1 MSEPTKT
8 PSKPKFNT
16 RSIATLGLLTALAY
30 ATMVVC
36 KVIPPVLGI
45 LSFDLKDTVMAI
57 GGFLFGPLAALCMA
71 ILVPLIEL
79 ITVSDTG
86 PYGLIMNIVATCLF
100 VLPAVALYSRKRGT
114 KYAVMGLV
122 IGVVCLTAGMGA
134 WNYIITPMYFR
145 MPRSAVLDMMPVI
158 TAFNLVKG
166 VCNSALTMLLYPPV
180 STALRRA
187 HLVAPSTYSATGGQK
202 PKFNY
207 IPMILSAVVLI
218 TGVLFLLA
226 LLGII

>member
-1 MSEPTKT
+1 MSELTK
-8 PSKPKFNT
+8 PAAKSKFST
-16 RSIATLGLLTALAY
+16 RSITTLGLLTALAY
-30 ATMVVC
+30 ATMVMC

-100 VLPAVALYSRKRGT
+100 VLPAVVIYRRKRDT
-114 KYAVMGLV
+114 KHAVMGLV
-122 IGVVCLTAGMGA
+122 IGVICLTAGMMA
-134 WNYIITPMYFR
+134 WNYIITPMYFK

-166 VCNSALTMLLYPPV
+166 LCNSALTMLLYPPV

-187 HLVAPSTYSATGGQK
+187 RLAPPSAHSATGGQK

-207 IPMILSAVVLI
+207 VPMIVSAVALI